1 MSKRAHNLR
10 RCSAR
15 PGFEA
20 PRNLTFLTEELRD
33 LLNFTVADARCA
45 DPHPAPGAFHQGSN
59 RLQVHIPAPLR
70 NVVGVADPVTELRSA
85 PAYFANLCHKT
96 EISVAFR
103 NTQYTNATPGPATW
117 GHFKADEGRLRNA
130 AALVQTLFLD
140 AISPSPAL
148 PQLFPWLRTY
158 NRRACCS
165 RHGFAVAFLLDAAVI
180 VWSPYSHP
188 FACLPMTK
196 ISSFVS
202 ISLAV
207 PGVRESR
214 TSART

>member
-1 MSKRAHNLR
+1 MGKRAHNLR

-20 PRNLTFLTEELRD
+20 PRNLTFLTWKEPLTWKERELRD
-33 LLNFTVADARCA
+33 LLDFTVADARCA

-103 NTQYTNATPGPATW
+103 NTQYTTRAPIT
-117 GHFKADEGRLRNA
+117 
-130 AALVQTLFLD
+130 
-140 AISPSPAL
+140 
-148 PQLFPWLRTY
+148 
-158 NRRACCS
+158 NRRA
-165 RHGFAVAFLLDAAVI
+165 G
-180 VWSPYSHP
+180 YHP
-188 FACLPMTK
+188 APQASTPTSTFR
-196 ISSFVS
+196 SSS
-202 ISLAV
+202 
-207 PGVRESR
+207 
-214 TSART
+214 